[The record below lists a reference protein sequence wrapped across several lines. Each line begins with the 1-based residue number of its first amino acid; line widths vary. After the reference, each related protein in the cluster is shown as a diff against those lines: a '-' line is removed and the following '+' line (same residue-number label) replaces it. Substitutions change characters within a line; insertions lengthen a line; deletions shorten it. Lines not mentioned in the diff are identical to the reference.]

1 MSNCN
6 QNCAACSKNC
16 QDRKQ
21 ESLLA
26 ETSDRNHIRKIIAV
40 ISGKGGV
47 GKSTV
52 TSLLAVQL
60 AKKGYR
66 VGILDADITGPS
78 IPKAFGVTK
87 QVVGDGSLM
96 FAPTTSLGI
105 KVMSVNLLIEDPTK
119 PVLWRGPIIGG
130 AVKQFYTDVLWEEL
144 DFLLIDMPP
153 GTGDV
158 ALTVFQSIP
167 VDEAVLVTTPQD
179 LVSMIVG
186 KAVHMCEMMN
196 ISMIGMIE
204 NMSYIQ
210 CPCCMEKIHP
220 YGPSKLEEVAKEYH
234 LNALDCLP
242 IDSQTAELMDEGL
255 IESSLEELPLTVDAL
270 EKLL

>member
-87 QVVGDGSLM
+87 QVIGDGSLM

-158 ALTVFQSIP
+158 ALTVFQSM
-167 VDEAVLVTTPQD
+167 V
-179 LVSMIVG
+179 VG